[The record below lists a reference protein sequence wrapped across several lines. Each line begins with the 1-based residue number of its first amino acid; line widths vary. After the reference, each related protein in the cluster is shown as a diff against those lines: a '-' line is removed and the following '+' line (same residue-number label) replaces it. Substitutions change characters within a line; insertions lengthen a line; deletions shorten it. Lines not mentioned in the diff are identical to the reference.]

1 MPSATTNTQ
10 LSSHGN
16 FPAGT
21 QPPVH
26 TEASAPSAQR
36 GPRRPAAAPGTAA
49 LGAPLR
55 AAVGAAP
62 PSAAPLAL
70 ARSVPGAR
78 PWPRGPCSPGVA
90 SSPAERAPRAPSLLR
105 AAAPLCCREVT
116 GNTPEASV
124 ARDPWSRPG
133 HRAGLRGS
141 AAQIAAQGLGA
152 APRDLSLAPA
162 SFPRPS
168 RCPSRPSTHWARLP
182 PHVGHGAP
190 HDTQGTT
197 WSQEATAASSAL
209 NEGLP
214 EQAQGRRTPV
224 SGTHNTHVASRQQDL
239 LPQRSQQLVSV
250 N

>member
-16 FPAGT
+16 FPVGT

-26 TEASAPSAQR
+26 TEASAPLVQR

-62 PSAAPLAL
+62 PSAARLVL

-105 AAAPLCCREVT
+105 ADAPLCCRKVT

-133 HRAGLRGS
+133 HASGT
-141 AAQIAAQGLGA
+141 QGLGRSDRGSRA
-152 APRDLSLAPA
+152 GSCAPRPLTGS
-162 SFPRPS
+162 SFIPTTEPVS
-168 RCPSRPSTHWARLP
+168 LP
-182 PHVGHGAP
+182 PFHALG
-190 HDTQGTT
+190 
-197 WSQEATAASSAL
+197 SAST
-209 NEGLP
+209 P
-214 EQAQGRRTPV
+214 RRPRRP
-224 SGTHNTHVASRQQDL
+224 A
-239 LPQRSQQLVSV
+239 
-250 N
+250 